1 MSTAERRLREREE
14 RIRSI
19 LEAAL
24 RVFAREGLRPATMD
38 AIAAEAQLGKG
49 TVYYYFPSK
58 EALLEELIARISGEY
73 FRGLLEGARGR
84 STPLEIAQ
92 GIVEKLIE
100 HYKRKPELFQVI
112 HMVLGEPEPRPQK
125 ALRAFVEAHL
135 RWLQDLELAVSG
147 VLADHGL
154 PVDPFIYLVGTYSH
168 GILFEA
174 VAGRPPD
181 RLLEEAKSAFAAFLA
196 VVPGPSRAT
205 PKRRTSHKTKAKD
218 EDKDKDKDE
227 DKDKDRDKEGS

>member
-1 MSTAERRLREREE
+1 MREREE

-58 EALLEELIARISGEY
+58 EALLEELVASLSGEY
-73 FRGLLEGARGR
+73 FRGLLEGARDKT
-84 STPLEIAQ
+84 TPLEIAQ
-92 GIVEKLIE
+92 GILERLIT
-100 HYKRKPELFQVI
+100 HYKRKPELFHVI

-135 RWLQDLELAVSG
+135 RWLQDLEMTVAD
-147 VLADHGL
+147 VLTAYGL
-154 PVDPFIYLVGTYSH
+154 PVDPFIYLIGTYSH

-181 RLLEEAKSAFAAFLA
+181 RLLEEAKSAFAAFLD
-196 VVPGPSRAT
+196 VEPVETSIPTKPQKSVRI
-205 PKRRTSHKTKAKD
+205 RR
-218 EDKDKDKDE
+218 
-227 DKDKDRDKEGS
+227 DRS

>member
-1 MSTAERRLREREE
+1 MSTAERRLREREG

-24 RVFAREGLRPATMD
+24 RVFAREGLRPATVD
-38 AIAAEAQLGKG
+38 AIAAEAELGKG

-58 EALLEELIARISGEY
+58 EALLEELITRLSGEY
-73 FRGLLEGARGR
+73 FRGLLEGAYGK

-92 GIVEKLIE
+92 GIVEQLIE
-100 HYKRKPELFQVI
+100 HYKRKPELFHVI

-135 RWLQDLELAVSG
+135 RWLQDLERAVAD
-147 VLADHGL
+147 VLADYGL
-154 PVDPFIYLVGTYSH
+154 PTGPFIYLIGTYSH

-181 RLLEEAKSAFAAFLA
+181 RLLEEAKSAFAAFLDVEPEA
-196 VVPGPSRAT
+196 PIPRERVRSPTKEESA
-205 PKRRTSHKTKAKD
+205 RRRR
-218 EDKDKDKDE
+218 
-227 DKDKDRDKEGS
+227 DRS

>member
-1 MSTAERRLREREE
+1 MSTAERRLREREA

-38 AIAAEAQLGKG
+38 AIAAEAELGKG

-58 EALLEELIARISGEY
+58 EALLEELVASLAGEY
-73 FRGLLEGARGR
+73 FRGLLEGAKGK
-84 STPLEIAQ
+84 SSPVEIAQ
-92 GIVEKLIE
+92 GILERLVE
-100 HYKRKPELFQVI
+100 HYRRKPELFRVL

-135 RWLQDLELAVSG
+135 RWLQDLELTVSD
-147 VLADHGL
+147 VLTAYGL
-154 PVDPFIYLVGTYSH
+154 SVEPFIYLIGTYAH

-174 VAGRPPD
+174 VAGRPPA
-181 RLLEEAKSAFAAFLA
+181 RLLEEAQSAFAAFLDFEPIRTNA
-196 VVPGPSRAT
+196 KSARKP
-205 PKRRTSHKTKAKD
+205 RR
-218 EDKDKDKDE
+218 
-227 DKDKDRDKEGS
+227 DRS

>member
-1 MSTAERRLREREE
+1 MSVAERRLREREE

-24 RVFAREGLRPATMD
+24 CVFAREGLRPATVD
-38 AIAAEAQLGKG
+38 AIAAEAELGKG

-58 EALLEELIARISGEY
+58 EALLEELITRLSGEY
-73 FRGLLEGARGR
+73 FRGLLEGAQGK

-92 GIVEKLIE
+92 GIVEQLIE
-100 HYKRKPELFQVI
+100 HYKRKPELFRVI

-125 ALRAFVEAHL
+125 ALRAFVKAHL
-135 RWLQDLELAVSG
+135 RWLQDLERVVAD
-147 VLADHGL
+147 VLADYGL
-154 PVDPFIYLVGTYSH
+154 PTNPFIYLIGTYSH

-181 RLLEEAKSAFAAFLA
+181 RLLEEAKSAFAAFLDGEPE
-196 VVPGPSRAT
+196 VPIPQ
-205 PKRRTSHKTKAKD
+205 KRLRSPMKEESLEESTK
-218 EDKDKDKDE
+218 EE
-227 DKDKDRDKEGS
+227 SVRRRRDRS

>member
-1 MSTAERRLREREE
+1 MREREE
-14 RIRSI
+14 RIRTI

-49 TVYYYFPSK
+49 TIYYYFPSK
-58 EALLEELIARISGEY
+58 EVLLEELVASLSGEY
-73 FRGLLEGARGR
+73 FRGLLEGARDKT
-84 STPLEIAQ
+84 TPLEIAQ
-92 GIVEKLIE
+92 GILERLIA
-100 HYKRKPELFQVI
+100 HYKRKPELFHVI

-135 RWLQDLELAVSG
+135 RWLQDLEMTVAD
-147 VLADHGL
+147 VLAAYGL
-154 PVDPFIYLVGTYSH
+154 PVDPFIYLIGTYSH

-181 RLLEEAKSAFAAFLA
+181 RLLEEAKSAFAAFLDVA
-196 VVPGPSRAT
+196 PVETSIPTKPQKGVRT
-205 PKRRTSHKTKAKD
+205 RR
-218 EDKDKDKDE
+218 
-227 DKDKDRDKEGS
+227 DRS

>member
-1 MSTAERRLREREE
+1 MGTAERRLREREE

-24 RVFAREGLRPATMD
+24 RVFAREGLRPATVE

-58 EALLEELIARISGEY
+58 EALLEELVANLSGEY
-73 FRGLLEGARGR
+73 FRGLLAGAQGK
-84 STPLEIAQ
+84 STPVEIAQ
-92 GIVEKLIE
+92 GIVEKLLE
-100 HYKRKPELFQVI
+100 HYKRQPELFHVI

-135 RWLQDLELAVSG
+135 RWLQDLERTVEG
-147 VLADHGL
+147 VLASYGL
-154 PVDPFIYLVGTYSH
+154 PVDPFIYLIGTYSH
-168 GILFEA
+168 GVLFEA

-181 RLLEEAKSAFAAFLA
+181 RLLEEAKSAFATFLDFE
-196 VVPGPSRAT
+196 
-205 PKRRTSHKTKAKD
+205 PKPKSGRVRR
-218 EDKDKDKDE
+218 
-227 DKDKDRDKEGS
+227 EGS